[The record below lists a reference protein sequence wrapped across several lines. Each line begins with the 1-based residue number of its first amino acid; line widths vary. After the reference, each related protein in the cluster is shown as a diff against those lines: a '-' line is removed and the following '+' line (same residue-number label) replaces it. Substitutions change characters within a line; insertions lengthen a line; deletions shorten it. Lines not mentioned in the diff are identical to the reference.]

1 MKTRNLQKILAVMAV
16 AGLVWS
22 ASTALAQDS
31 SAANTVQP
39 AAVNAPVPQLA
50 YGVPQIVQ
58 LAQAKVSDDTI
69 IAYIKNSGNS
79 YGLNA
84 DQIIYLRQQGISSP
98 VIMTMLNQPRPGVAA
113 ATPTTPAPSSSDST
127 TSTGPVSTVTVA
139 PTVTYVQ
146 TVPDTTYYYQPYY
159 QPYYYPDYTWYPPV
173 SFSFGWGGYYGGGYR
188 GGYGHS
194 GGYGGYRGGQ
204 SGGWHGGSQG
214 GGSHGGGFSGGHG
227 GGGHGGGRR

>member
-1 MKTRNLQKILAVMAV
+1 MLAVMTV
-16 AGLVWS
+16 AGLAWS
-22 ASTALAQDS
+22 ASTTLAQDS
-31 SAANTVQP
+31 SAANPVQP

-50 YGVPQIVQ
+50 YGVPQIMQ

-84 DQIIYLRQQGISSP
+84 DQIIYLRQQGISSA
-98 VIMTMLNQPRPGVAA
+98 VITTMLSQPRPGVAA
-113 ATPTTPAPSSSDST
+113 ATPTMPAPPSAAST
-127 TSTGPVSTVTVA
+127 AYSGPVSTATVV

-159 QPYYYPDYTWYPPV
+159 YPDYAWYPPV
-173 SFSFGWGGYYGGGYR
+173 SFSFGWGGGYGGYRGGYGGGYR
-188 GGYGHS
+188 GGYGYS

-214 GGSHGGGFSGGHG
+214 GGGSHGGGFSGGHG
-227 GGGHGGGRR
+227 GGHR

>member
-16 AGLVWS
+16 AGLGWS
-22 ASTALAQDS
+22 ASTARAQDS
-31 SAANTVQP
+31 SGANTVQP

-98 VIMTMLNQPRPGVAA
+98 VIMTMLNQPRPVSYTHLRAHE
-113 ATPTTPAPSSSDST
+113 TDSYL
-127 TSTGPVSTVTVA
+127 VC
-139 PTVTYVQ
+139 
-146 TVPDTTYYYQPYY
+146 
-159 QPYYYPDYTWYPPV
+159 
-173 SFSFGWGGYYGGGYR
+173 R
-188 GGYGHS
+188 L
-194 GGYGGYRGGQ
+194 
-204 SGGWHGGSQG
+204 
-214 GGSHGGGFSGGHG
+214 
-227 GGGHGGGRR
+227 